1 MLFCYHRMCE
11 EQSLNQ
17 TVEEIGLLTWIGL
30 ETGHLHIKQ
39 TLEFVLNQLHETIS
53 QLPGSYGT
61 TILMSSRKKTSD
73 ATQGAD

>member
-17 TVEEIGLLTWIGL
+17 TVEEIGLLTWDR
-30 ETGHLHIKQ
+30 

>member
-1 MLFCYHRMCE
+1 MLFCYHRLCE

-17 TVEEIGLLTWIGL
+17 TVEEIGLLTWIVL

-53 QLPGSYGT
+53 RLPRSHGT
-61 TILMSSRKKTSD
+61 AILMSYRKKKSD